1 MIDKDVVVLSIEEQK
16 CEHVANNDIEWAIDS
31 TVSHHVIPMKG
42 LFTTYKVGD
51 FGIVK
56 MGNFNYS
63 KIVRISDVCIE
74 TNVGRL

>member
-1 MIDKDVVVLSIEEQK
+1 
-16 CEHVANNDIEWAIDS
+16 
-31 TVSHHVIPMKG
+31 MKG